1 MSRAIAVTV
10 VIHKLLKD
18 KLPRVLHKLEV
29 GKLKRLGKSQHV
41 PRELHVKVDNDVEEL
56 QVQEPIPKLDQGI
69 PNEEVIETG
78 NTNEYTRISN
88 PVANLNKGLFVVG
101 VIDEVIQEDNGLV

>member
-1 MSRAIAVTV
+1 
-10 VIHKLLKD
+10 
-18 KLPRVLHKLEV
+18 
-29 GKLKRLGKSQHV
+29 
-41 PRELHVKVDNDVEEL
+41 
-56 QVQEPIPKLDQGI
+56 
-69 PNEEVIETG
+69 VIETG